1 MIDFFPWHLLEDK
14 KSMVEFSLGKILH
27 VLTAIGKKWKKATI
41 HCSDGSGDTPFF
53 FDPDGLN
60 MEIEG

>member
-1 MIDFFPWHLLEDK
+1 
-14 KSMVEFSLGKILH
+14 MVEFSLGKILH
-27 VLTAIGKKWKKATI
+27 VITAIGKKWKKATI

-53 FDPDGLN
+53 FFFDPDGLN